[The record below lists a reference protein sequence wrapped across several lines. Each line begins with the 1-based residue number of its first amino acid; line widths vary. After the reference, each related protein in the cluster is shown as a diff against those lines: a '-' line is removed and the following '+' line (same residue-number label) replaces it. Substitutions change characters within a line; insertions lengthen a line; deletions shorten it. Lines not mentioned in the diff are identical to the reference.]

1 MKTLLVVAHPRQSSL
16 TWAVADVFGAAI
28 VARGYAVERANLV
41 QEGFDPTLHP
51 PDEPDWGDP
60 VKTYSAVVQAEMRR
74 IERNAA
80 TVLVFPVWW
89 WSMPAILKGWI
100 DRVWNNGWA
109 YGGRKLPHRQALM
122 IGTAAG
128 SAEGYRRRGYDEAML
143 TQLVVGVMNYCG
155 IDDAELRLL
164 YEVTENPERRA
175 EHLLAARAFGR
186 DFAKRPA

>member
-109 YGGRKLPHRQALM
+109 YGAQQYPHRRVWM
-122 IGTAAG
+122 IGIAG
-128 SAEGYRRRGYDEAML
+128 VTKDSYAKCGYDDAMRV
-143 TQLVVGVMNYCG
+143 QLEVGVLEYCG
-155 IDDAELRLL
+155 I
-164 YEVTENPERRA
+164 PERRMEILYGAIEGTDYVQEILVRARQLGA
-175 EHLLAARAFGR
+175 EF
-186 DFAKRPA
+186 